1 MWVVFFFFRD
11 EILDIIAMLSTD
23 NIFVTS
29 YLCDNQVQE
38 IKRKYHASTGDHMT
52 LLNVF
57 RAFSQV
63 KFKEVQTVVA
73 YYF

>member
-1 MWVVFFFFRD
+1 
-11 EILDIIAMLSTD
+11 MLSTD

-63 KFKEVQTVVA
+63 KCKEVQTIVA
-73 YYF
+73 LLV